1 MIVKGLNP
9 TFSTPVYRTNITED
23 LTGITQH
30 LLTEYGDANKKSANV
45 SGDNIFDD
53 PILNKFKED
62 HVIPRFRQFCS
73 PYLELYEKDYDIRGW
88 LTGYGTNYAMPKH
101 NHSGSHVSAVFYLLC
116 ENNHGGDII
125 LHDPRTNANRGYI
138 PEFSKMFDPIRFT
151 PQTGDVLMFPSFLYH
166 NVETFRGKIRLALPV
181 DLTIYK

>member
-1 MIVKGLNP
+1 MIVKGLNFL
-9 TFSTPVYRTNITED
+9 FSTPVYRVTILDD
-23 LTGITQH
+23 LSDTVNY

-53 PILNKFKED
+53 PKLEKFKEE
-62 HVIPRFRQFCS
+62 HVLPRFRQFCS
-73 PYLELYEKDYDIRGW
+73 SYLDLQAKDYDVRGW

-116 ENNHGGDII
+116 EDNHGGDII
-125 LHDPRTNANRGYI
+125 LHDPRTNANRGYT
-138 PEFSKMFDPIRFT
+138 PEFNSMFEPVRFT

-166 NVETFRGKIRLALPV
+166 NVETFKGKIRLAMPV